1 MTKHTPRVTSEMKK
15 VVNEGV
21 ITEDTVKEDENLPD
35 MKDNNIS
42 FLDDDVLSSED
53 AKSVVLPIDF

>member
-42 FLDDDVLSSED
+42 FVDDDVLSSED